1 MNGSNGQACPECAA
15 PRRPD
20 GTPSCGCARRAS
32 DALRDART
40 AEAAAAEDFD
50 PLRIRPYVE
59 LGVTAT
65 EADAARTTAPDETM
79 RLTAVSEEAERS
91 TSGSADRSTPEGAER
106 STPEGAERS
115 TPEGAERSTP
125 ERAERST
132 PEGAHRFTAA
142 PDGNERSAKDAD
154 ETVRIAASAGETAP
168 LGVADETTPLA
179 AVPGGPAAPPHSD
192 DEPPRRRRRTVLL
205 AVGGAVVTVVAAA
218 GLASGL
224 FTYNPPERDGA
235 LPEDIRASVPE
246 VSSPKPTSAPP
257 STAFAAAPTTRAAPS
272 LPKASPSPSAPA
284 SSASPAPPASATPS
298 QPPTTVRATGTLSAT
313 PGNGQAKRSVQ
324 VLRLGDQGPEV
335 TELQQRLREVGLY
348 AGPVNGS
355 YDSQVESAV
364 RNYQFTRGITQ
375 DDPGVY
381 GAETRE
387 KLESETNQS

>member
-20 GTPSCGCARRAS
+20 GTPSCGCTRRAS

-65 EADAARTTAPDETM
+65 EADAARTAAPDETM

-91 TSGSADRSTPEGAER
+91 TSGSADRSTPGSAD
-106 STPEGAERS
+106 
-115 TPEGAERSTP
+115 RSTP

-246 VSSPKPTSAPP
+246 VSSSKPTSAPP